1 VYVPPVPKVRANVPA
16 SFAAA
21 LGPPS
26 SNVTLWDVQISP
38 PYPSPLQLSQRQVT
52 VLPAAT
58 ETLLGE

>member
-1 VYVPPVPKVRANVPA
+1 
-16 SFAAA
+16 
-21 LGPPS
+21 
-26 SNVTLWDVQISP
+26 VTLWDVQISP